1 MRFSPSPQLISWFRD
16 RYLDGSL
23 KIRPPYQRGPVWAKK
38 QKCYLVESVLLGF
51 PIPEIYVQSTTT
63 ADGKSTFAIVD
74 GQQRIRAILQFIGV
88 ESDPNEEE
96 FNKFLLDKLPDGSPW
111 KDKSFT
117 ELTPTEK
124 STFYSYELAVRLLHT
139 ESDVELR
146 DMFQRLNKYLT
157 PARPQELRNA
167 RFSGPLVRMV
177 EALANDEYWAEN
189 RIVSPQLIRRMGD
202 FEFIS
207 ELVIGVLHGPQAGS
221 AAVIDEYYT
230 TYEDYDDEFPEQ
242 RRAKQFF
249 EKTLELIR
257 KVFPNIK
264 ETRWGNK
271 TDFYT
276 LFVGIA
282 TLLKSD
288 DLPPRNYPR
297 VASALNQFAEE
308 INLRLSNERAKVS
321 EDAVSYVRAVEK
333 GANDK
338 ARRAERHRALLNVI
352 AEFSSARIRTGGKR
366 VLDFKSPRQKMQ
378 KQRHKRVLS
387 AKKELKAR

>member
-1 MRFSPSPQLISWFRD
+1 MKFGPSPQLISWFRD
-16 RYLDGSL
+16 RYLDRSL
-23 KIRPPYQRGPVWAKK
+23 TIKPPYQRRPVWAMK
-38 QKCYLVESVLLGF
+38 QKCYLIESILLGF

-63 ADGKSTFAIVD
+63 AEGSTSFAIVD

-88 ESDPNEEE
+88 ESDPQEEE
-96 FNKFLLDKLPDGSPW
+96 FNKFVLDKLPNTSPW
-111 KDKSFT
+111 KDKSFAD
-117 ELTPTEK
+117 LTTTEK
-124 STFYSYELAVRLLHT
+124 SSFYGYQLAVRLLQT
-139 ESDVELR
+139 ESEVELR
-146 DMFQRLNKYLT
+146 DMFERLNKYLT
-157 PARPQELRNA
+157 PAKPQELRNA

-189 RIVSPQLIRRMGD
+189 RIVSPQMIRRMGD

-207 ELVIGVLHGPQAGS
+207 ELLIGVLHGPQAGS
-221 AAVIDEYYT
+221 AAVIDQYYS

-242 RRAKQFF
+242 RRAKKSF
-249 EKTLELIR
+249 EKTLEIIR
-257 KVFPNIK
+257 NVFPNIK

-276 LFVGIA
+276 LFVGLA
-282 TLLKSD
+282 TLLKSH

-338 ARRAERHRALLNVI
+338 ARRADRHRALLNVI
-352 AEFSSARIRTGGKR
+352 AEFFSARIRTGGKR
-366 VLDFKSPRQKMQ
+366 VLDFRKAQK
-378 KQRHKRVLS
+378 
-387 AKKELKAR
+387 